1 MADSDWTSEQL
12 DILEHLKMGDASTL
26 LEFLING
33 GELCADLK
41 NHVLTQV
48 RDRGYQIKFEPEIP
62 QRGRKPSRSQNL
74 VEDLEFLHMKD
85 ALVEKYDMLAGES
98 EHRIAQKMN
107 TNFDYVTKKI
117 RRAKGLVEFLKKN
130 GNEYI
135 APSHEEIVEKY
146 PQLFNDI

>member
-1 MADSDWTSEQL
+1 MEDDWTSEQL
-12 DILEHLKMGDASTL
+12 DILERLKMGDASTL
-26 LEFLING
+26 LVFLING
-33 GELCADLK
+33 GKLCTDLK

-48 RDRGYQIKFEPEIP
+48 QDRGYQIKFEPETP

-74 VEDLEFLHMKD
+74 FEDLELLHMKD
-85 ALVEKYDMLAGES
+85 ALVEKYGMLAGES

-117 RRAKGLVEFLKKN
+117 RRAKGLIKFLSKN

-135 APSHEEIVEKY
+135 APTHDDIVEKY

>member
-12 DILEHLKMGDASTL
+12 DILEHLKIGDASTL
-26 LEFLING
+26 FEFLING

-41 NHVLTQV
+41 NYVLTQV
-48 RDRGYQIKFEPEIP
+48 RDEGYQIKFELETP

-74 VEDLEFLHMKD
+74 FEDLELLHMKD
-85 ALVEKYDMLAGES
+85 ALVEKYGMLAGES

-107 TNFDYVTKKI
+107 SNFDYVTKKI
-117 RRAKGLVEFLKKN
+117 RRAKGLIEFLKKN

-135 APSHEEIVEKY
+135 IPSHEEILEKY

>member
-1 MADSDWTSEQL
+1 MGDNWTSEQL

-26 LEFLING
+26 LEFLIEG
-33 GELCADLK
+33 GELCTDLK

-48 RDRGYQIKFEPEIP
+48 RDKEYQIKFEMRTPP
-62 QRGRKPSRSQNL
+62 RGRKPSRSQSL
-74 VEDLEFLHMKD
+74 FEDLELLHMKE
-85 ALVEKYDMLAGES
+85 ALVEKYGMLAGDS

-117 RRAKGLVEFLKKN
+117 RRGRSLIEFLKKN
-130 GNEYI
+130 GHEYI
-135 APSHEEIVEKY
+135 KPSHDEIVEKY